1 MSPRDCDWKPTAS
14 REPFS
19 NHPSDQPLTEDE
31 DLRQEFQKMKEE
43 LKRLKTEI
51 RTEIRGATENIVSVN
66 VPRTL
71 EESLE
76 PSRMIFEDLT
86 RRIQEG
92 IKKGIADTGE
102 EGVTKLVAS
111 LPEARAELIVKS
123 LANVDRIKIL
133 KQLYKAPSSFG
144 ELKDFTGL
152 EPSSLNHNLKLL
164 LNVRLIRQSESRGVY
179 IITGR
184 GRFLLRLLA
193 LMDQALGG
201 KEIED

>member
-1 MSPRDCDWKPTAS
+1 VK
-14 REPFS
+14 
-19 NHPSDQPLTEDE
+19 PLTEDE
-31 DLRQEFQKMKEE
+31 DVRQELQKMKEE
-43 LKRLKTEI
+43 INRLKSEI

-66 VPRTL
+66 VPRNL

-92 IKKGIADTGE
+92 IKKGIAETGE
-102 EGVTKLVAS
+102 EGVTKLVSS
-111 LPEARAELIVKS
+111 LPEARAEQLVKS

-133 KQLYKAPSSFG
+133 KQLYNTPSSFG
-144 ELKDFTGL
+144 DLKDFTKL
-152 EPSSLNHNLKLL
+152 EPSSLNHNLKML

-179 IITGR
+179 LLTGR

-193 LMDQALGG
+193 MMDQALGG

>member
-1 MSPRDCDWKPTAS
+1 MTD
-14 REPFS
+14 E
-19 NHPSDQPLTEDE
+19 EDV
-31 DLRQEFQKMKEE
+31 RQELRKMKEE
-43 LKRLKTEI
+43 LRQMKAELHGSSEQM
-51 RTEIRGATENIVSVN
+51 VSVN
-66 VPRTL
+66 VPRNL

-92 IKKGIADTGE
+92 IKKGIAETGE
-102 EGVTKLVAS
+102 EGVTKLVSS

-179 IITGR
+179 VITGR

>member
-1 MSPRDCDWKPTAS
+1 
-14 REPFS
+14 
-19 NHPSDQPLTEDE
+19 
-31 DLRQEFQKMKEE
+31 MKEE
-43 LKRLKTEI
+43 LKRL
-51 RTEIRGATENIVSVN
+51 RTEFRSEIHGTTEHVVSVN

-76 PSRMIFEDLT
+76 PSRMIFDDLT

-102 EGVTKLVAS
+102 EGVTKLVSS
-111 LPEARAELIVKS
+111 LPEARAEHIVKS

-164 LNVRLIRQSESRGVY
+164 LNVRLIRQSENRGVY

-201 KEIED
+201 KEIEE

>member
-1 MSPRDCDWKPTAS
+1 
-14 REPFS
+14 
-19 NHPSDQPLTEDE
+19 
-31 DLRQEFQKMKEE
+31 MKEE

>member
-1 MSPRDCDWKPTAS
+1 
-14 REPFS
+14 
-19 NHPSDQPLTEDE
+19 LTEDE
-31 DLRQEFQKMKEE
+31 DLREELQKMKEE
-43 LKRLKTEI
+43 LKHLK
-51 RTEIRGATENIVSVN
+51 TEIRGATEHIVSVN

-76 PSRMIFEDLT
+76 PSRMIFDDLT

-92 IKKGIADTGE
+92 IKKGIAETGE
-102 EGVTKLVAS
+102 EGVSKLVSS

-133 KQLYKAPSSFG
+133 KQLYKSPSSFG

-184 GRFLLRLLA
+184 GRFLLKLLA
-193 LMDQALGG
+193 MMDQALGG

>member
-1 MSPRDCDWKPTAS
+1 
-14 REPFS
+14 
-19 NHPSDQPLTEDE
+19 
-31 DLRQEFQKMKEE
+31 MKEE
-43 LKRLKTEI
+43 LQRMKA
-51 RTEIRGATENIVSVN
+51 EIRGSTEHVVSVS
-66 VPRTL
+66 VPRII
-71 EESLE
+71 EEAVE

-92 IKKGIADTGE
+92 IKKSIADTGE
-102 EGVTKLVAS
+102 EAVMKLVGN
-111 LPEARAELIVKS
+111 LPEERAELIVKS

-133 KQLYKAPSSFG
+133 KQLYRAASSFG
-144 ELKDFTGL
+144 ELKDFTRL

-179 IITGR
+179 VITGR

-201 KEIED
+201 KEIEE

>member
-1 MSPRDCDWKPTAS
+1 M
-14 REPFS
+14 
-19 NHPSDQPLTEDE
+19 TEDE

-51 RTEIRGATENIVSVN
+51 RTEIRGATDHIVSVN

-76 PSRMIFEDLT
+76 PSRMIFDDLT

-102 EGVTKLVAS
+102 EGVTKLVSS
-111 LPEARAELIVKS
+111 LPEVRAELIVKS